1 MKQNTALIKPTG
13 KMKIRLM
20 PDIFKQSLFVD
31 ISFLDNP
38 VGIVVLTFVLAFVC
52 CAIILGL
59 IEMGVPGKYI
69 GYD

>member
-1 MKQNTALIKPTG
+1 MKLHAANAVTILSTYFENIT
-13 KMKIRLM
+13 
-20 PDIFKQSLFVD
+20 FVD

-38 VGIVVLTFVLAFVC
+38 VGIVVLTFVLAVVC